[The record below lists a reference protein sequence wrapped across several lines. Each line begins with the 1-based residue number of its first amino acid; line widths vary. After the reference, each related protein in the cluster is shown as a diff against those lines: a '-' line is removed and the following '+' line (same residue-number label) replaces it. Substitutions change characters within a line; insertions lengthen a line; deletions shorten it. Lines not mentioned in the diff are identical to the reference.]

1 VRSFQYA
8 LSLRLAREH
17 PEITERLAEEM
28 MQRNL
33 QDRQLTARQQFLMC
47 MRPWFDNLSFV
58 KLRESDVIARL
69 LQSLYYVTLRNND
82 AYPAV
87 METLWSA
94 IASKVRPI
102 TFRARVCV
110 SLAQRHEI
118 GQARYVASET
128 EASVGATMSA
138 ATALTGGLV
147 IGGPISTAT
156 TTLTCLGR
164 CHNPCVR
171 DETHA
176 EGWNPFFD
184 QFRCRTCP
192 PCSTF
197 SSPRAWRSTPPPP
210 TWRFTWAWPGLS
222 RCF

>member
-82 AYPAV
+82 AHPAV

-94 IASKVRPI
+94 IASK
-102 TFRARVCV
+102 AR
-110 SLAQRHEI
+110 
-118 GQARYVASET
+118 T
-128 EASVGATMSA
+128 
-138 ATALTGGLV
+138 
-147 IGGPISTAT
+147 
-156 TTLTCLGR
+156 
-164 CHNPCVR
+164 
-171 DETHA
+171 
-176 EGWNPFFD
+176 
-184 QFRCRTCP
+184 
-192 PCSTF
+192 
-197 SSPRAWRSTPPPP
+197 
-210 TWRFTWAWPGLS
+210 
-222 RCF
+222 